1 MSELKVDAIDA
12 EESLAFVKAIAERLP
27 RPTGARILVIMPT
40 IEEKTEGGII
50 KHSSTLRT
58 EEVASV
64 VGVVVSI
71 GPDAYREKDK
81 FPNGPYCKE
90 GDFVLLRSYSGT
102 RFKVAG
108 KECRITYDDQVE
120 AVVDDPRSV
129 SRSW

>member
-1 MSELKVDAIDA
+1 MSDSKIDAINVD
-12 EESLAFVKAIAERLP
+12 ETKAFIDSVAERLP
-27 RPTGARILVIMPT
+27 IPVGARILVIMPT
-40 IEEKTEGGII
+40 IEEKTDGGII
-50 KHSSTLRT
+50 KHSSTVRT

-64 VGVVVSI
+64 VGLVVRV

-81 FPNGPYCKE
+81 FPTGPYCKE

-108 KECRITYDDQVE
+108 KECRIMYDDQIE
-120 AVVDDPRSV
+120 AVVEDPRSI